1 MTMELSFGE
10 KIKLLRE
17 NKELTQR
24 ELGDIL
30 NMTQR
35 KISYME
41 HDKYEPSI
49 DDLKAICLY
58 FNVSADYL
66 LGFGKHL
73 PFPRH

>member
-1 MTMELSFGE
+1 M
-10 KIKLLRE
+10 KLLRE

-24 ELGDIL
+24 ELGSIL

-49 DDLKAICLY
+49 GDLTAICRY

-73 PFPRH
+73 PYPGRLPK